1 MSRAWPSL
9 SEGEL
14 LIAGTRIY
22 VNEGSLREPVSNAKQ
37 SWSSR
42 RGLVLEIWDHNGA
55 HGIGEASPLSGHSLE
70 SLSACIAALTDIEQR
85 ISGYDADGWP
95 LCPWLDSVAA
105 ARFAWE
111 SALCDLLARLRG
123 VSVAT
128 LLGGQERAA
137 IPRNAVVS
145 SLAEARD
152 AIERG
157 IRTLK
162 VKVGRPEKEAD
173 EELHMLQ
180 ILRHELGQDFALRL
194 DANGV
199 FTTGEARHRL
209 AQYAALHPQFV
220 EQPTSVQSLATLG
233 ICAVPWAADES
244 LAEGSQVGR
253 LLQAQGCVAWVLKP
267 AMLGLRRSRELALL
281 AQSHGLGVVLTHLL
295 DGPIGLAAACELAL
309 SLPIAPLACGLDRH
323 LGLTG
328 WPDVANPHHLRSDAE
343 ITPSG
348 GVGLGF
354 GRAGVPWN

>member
-1 MSRAWPSL
+1 MSRAWPRLALGELRITGSRIQVM
-9 SEGEL
+9 EGEL
-14 LIAGTRIY
+14 
-22 VNEGSLREPVSNAKQ
+22 RESFANAKQ
-37 SWSSR
+37 TWSHRS
-42 RGLVLEIWDHNGA
+42 GIVLEIWDHKGER
-55 HGIGEASPLSGHSLE
+55 GVGEASPLIGHSSEL
-70 SLSACIAALTDIEQR
+70 LSDCIAALTDIEQR
-85 ISGYDADGWP
+85 ITGYDADGWP

-111 SALCDLLARLRG
+111 SALCDLLARSRG

-128 LLGGQERAA
+128 MLGEQQRAA

-145 SLAEARD
+145 SLAEARA

-173 EELHMLQ
+173 EELHMLRT
-180 ILRHELGQDFALRL
+180 LRHELGQDFVLRL

-199 FTTGEARHRL
+199 FTTGEAHKRL
-209 AQYAALHPQFV
+209 AQYAELHPQFV

-233 ICAVPWAADES
+233 VCAVPWAADES
-244 LAEGSQVGR
+244 LVEGAQVDS
-253 LLQAQGCVAWVLKP
+253 LLDAQGCVAWVLKP
-267 AMLGLRRSRELALL
+267 ALLGLRRSRELALL
-281 AQSHGLGVVLTHLL
+281 AQAHGLGVVVTHLF

-309 SLPIAPLACGLDRH
+309 SLPSAPLACGLDRH
-323 LGLTG
+323 LGLTS

>member
-1 MSRAWPSL
+1 VSRAWPTL
-9 SEGEL
+9 GDGDL
-14 LIAGTRIY
+14 LLAGSRIY
-22 VNEGSLREPVSNAKQ
+22 VHKGALRESFANAKQ

-42 RGLVLEIWDHNGA
+42 SGIVLEIWDHHGA
-55 HGIGEASPLSGHSLE
+55 RGIGEASPLSGHSQE
-70 SLSACIAALTDIEQR
+70 GLSDCIAALADIERR
-85 ISGYDADGWP
+85 ICGYDADGWP

-111 SALCDLLARLRG
+111 SALCDLLARSRG

-128 LLGGQERAA
+128 LLGGQERTA

-145 SLAEARD
+145 SLAEARG

-173 EELHMLQ
+173 EELHMLFS
-180 ILRHELGQDFALRL
+180 LRRELGQDFVLRL

-199 FTTGEARHRL
+199 FTPGEARKRL
-209 AQYAALHPQFV
+209 TQYAALHPQFV

-233 ICAVPWAADES
+233 VCAVPWAADES
-244 LAEGSQVGR
+244 LAAGSQLDG
-253 LLQAQGCVAWVLKP
+253 LLPAQGCAAWVLKP

-281 AQSHGLGVVLTHLL
+281 AHSYGLGVVVTHLL

-323 LGLTG
+323 VGLTG
-328 WPDVANPHHLRSDAE
+328 WPDVSNPHHLRSDAE

-348 GVGLGF
+348 GVGFGF
-354 GRAGVPWN
+354 GRAGVPWI